1 MSKQALTTVSIAGV
15 DVQRVIYR
23 GEPVVTFAQVDRVHG
38 RADGTAGRNFRE
50 NRERFVEGEDFIE
63 LTSDEIRRMTKAGV
77 FPHRTARGTLLT
89 RRGYLKLVK
98 PMNDD
103 RAWAVQGEM
112 IDRYFLVEEIGK
124 ENARRIA
131 ADAREAR
138 LQFKQHLAIA
148 KLVGLTGNQAVLAA
162 NKATVAAVGF
172 DVLAAMGVT
181 HLAAPQNEA
190 LLTPT
195 DIGNR
200 IGGMSAREVN
210 MALIEHGYQ
219 AAFRDAHGAMYYEPT
234 EKGVAAGGTMMDTG
248 KRHGNGTPIRQLK
261 WSSRIVDM
269 LLGDLTRAA
278 A

>member
-1 MSKQALTTVSIAGV
+1 MSKQALTTVSIAGT

-63 LTSDEIRRMTKAGV
+63 VGPDEIRRDLQGV
-77 FPHRTARGTLLT
+77 FSKYAPSGILLT

-162 NKATVAAVGF
+162 NKATVEAVGF

-269 LLGDLTRAA
+269 LLDDLTRAA